1 MIKAIIFD
9 VGGTYMTGSV
19 VDFINRS
26 YQILGINKT
35 ITNSDGVVFD
45 KDYNKGLISYQ
56 DCFKKFFGVAI
67 SEEKMSLIKEVW
79 MSTWTPTEE
88 MLNLINKLKQNYRL
102 AILSNS
108 DLLNSTKYASLG
120 WYSSFDPLILSHE
133 LHILKPDRKIYE
145 ITLNKLNLPGNECL
159 FIDDQEK
166 ALAPAHELE
175 MDTILYKSITQLK
188 DELRARGII

>member
-26 YQILGINKT
+26 YRVLGINK
-35 ITNSDGVVFD
+35 IIANSDGVVFNE
-45 KDYNKGLISYQ
+45 DYNKGLISYQ
-56 DCFKKFFGVAI
+56 DCFQNFFGVAI
-67 SEEKMSLIKEVW
+67 SEEQMNLIKEIW
-79 MSTWTPTEE
+79 MNTWAPTKE
-88 MLNLINKLKQNYRL
+88 MIGLINTLKQTYRL

-108 DLLNSTKYASLG
+108 DLLNSTKYTSLG

-133 LHILKPDRKIYE
+133 LHILKPDKKIYE
-145 ITLNKLNLPGNECL
+145 ITLNQLNLPGNECL
-159 FIDDQEK
+159 FIDDQER
-166 ALAPAHELE
+166 ALMPARDLG

-188 DELRARGII
+188 NELKTRRII